1 MMSRTF
7 ALGAAFSVV
16 LASAGLACSA
26 ASESLSFDGAPGS
39 TDADAEAARAP
50 NADQKPEFADSGAG
64 AAAPPNT
71 LESGILLVNATQEHS
86 AFRVCPPSGA
96 GRVSLSPM
104 APIPTALMPR
114 SNVAGVDVGGA
125 VALDP
130 VPELAG
136 LAEVLVIRVDATTK
150 GKLGADVSCQK
161 VACVQSGGE
170 CLGDTKVSRVRVLDP
185 LGNPVSGAFSVPGR
199 ILALRDD
206 SGKGLRFEAIAIES
220 QALSGNKRM
229 AVDYRNLSEFKG
241 GVTFTAPNGKSI
253 PIEQARSVIV
263 DIGNDFTKET
273 FTAGTYQASLFDIH
287 QSSDPRVAIESF
299 YASPGSFAL
308 ILVGVATPP
317 ALEPERGLRFLA
329 VPVTAPKRAPI
340 PLPDAGGDATT
351 DGEADAKTD

>member
-16 LASAGLACSA
+16 LASVGLACSV
-26 ASESLSFDGAPGS
+26 ASDSEALSAAPGS
-39 TDADAEAARAP
+39 TDGDAEATRAP
-50 NADQKPEFADSGAG
+50 NADQKPEGADSGFGG

-71 LESGILLVNATQEHS
+71 LESGILLVNATRRHS
-86 AFRVCPPSGA
+86 AFRVCPPSGS
-96 GRVSLSPM
+96 GRVSLSPI

-114 SNVAGVDVGGA
+114 SNLAGVDVGGA

-130 VPELAG
+130 TAELNG
-136 LAEVLVIRVDATTK
+136 FDEVLVLRVDSETK
-150 GKLGADVSCQK
+150 ERLAEGLPCSK
-161 VACVQSGGE
+161 VACVQSGGK
-170 CLGDTKVSRVRVLDP
+170 CLGDTKVARVKVLDP
-185 LGNPVSGAFSVPGR
+185 DSGTTVPNAFATPGR

-206 SGKGLRFEAIAIES
+206 GPQGLRFEAIPIQS
-220 QALSGNKRM
+220 QALTGTKRM

-241 GVTFTAPNGKSI
+241 AVTFTAPNGNSI
-253 PIEQARSVIV
+253 PVEQARSVIV

-308 ILVGVATPP
+308 ILVGVPTPP
-317 ALEPERGLRFLA
+317 AAEPERGLRFLA
-329 VPVTAPKRAPI
+329 VPVTAPKRVPA
-340 PLPDAGGDATT
+340 PLPDAGGDAG
-351 DGEADAKTD
+351 GEADAKPD